1 MAPAV
6 GIDLGTTYSCVGV
19 FRDDRIEIIANDQGN
34 RTTPSFVAFTD
45 TERLIGDSA
54 KNQVAM
60 NPHNTV
66 FDAKRL
72 IGRKF
77 NDAEVQADMKH
88 FPFKIIEKAG
98 KPVIQVEFKGEE
110 KVFTPEEIS
119 SMVLT
124 KMRETAESYLGGT
137 VNNAVVTVPAY
148 FNDSQRQATKDA
160 GLIAG
165 LNVLRIINEP
175 TAAAIA
181 YGLDKKTT
189 GERNVLIFDLGGGT
203 FDVSLLTIEEGIFE
217 VKSTAGDTHLGGE
230 DFDNRLVN
238 HFVNE
243 FKRKHKKVNRLLIT
257 PCAHEQNANLNQ
269 DLTSN
274 SRALRRLR
282 TACERAKRTL
292 SSSAQTSI
300 EIDSLFEG
308 IDFYTSI
315 TRARFEELCQDLF
328 RSTMEPVERVLR
340 DAKIDKSSVHEI
352 VLVGGSTRIPKI
364 QKLVSDFFNGKE
376 PNKSINPDE
385 AVAYGAAVQAAILSG
400 DTSSKSTNEIL
411 LLDVAPLSLGIETAG
426 GVMTPLIKRNTTIPT
441 KKSEVFSTFSD
452 NQPGVLIQVYE
463 GERARTKD
471 NNLLGKFELTGIP
484 PAPRGVPQIE
494 VTFDVDANGIMNVS
508 ALEKGTGKTNKI
520 VITNDKGRLS
530 KEEIERMVSEAEKY
544 KEEDEAE
551 AARIGA
557 KNALESYAYSL
568 RNTLSDPKV
577 DEKLDASDKEKLN
590 AEISKVVTWLDD
602 SQQATKDEYE
612 SQQKELE
619 AIANPIMMKF
629 YGAGGEGAPGGM
641 PGGPGGFPGAG
652 AAPGGAGGD
661 DGPTVEEV
669 D

>member
-1 MAPAV
+1 LN
-6 GIDLGTTYSCVGV
+6 IDANFYPRC
-19 FRDDRIEIIANDQGN
+19 DIIANDQGN
-34 RTTPSFVAFTD
+34 RTTPSFVGFTD
-45 TERLIGDSA
+45 TERLIGDAA

-60 NPHNTV
+60 NPQNTV

-77 NDAEVQADMKH
+77 ADAEVQADMKH
-88 FPFKIIEKAG
+88 FPFTIVDKGG
-98 KPVIQVEFKGEE
+98 KPNIEVEFKGE
-110 KVFTPEEIS
+110 KKTFTPEEIS
-119 SMVLT
+119 AMILT
-124 KMRETAESYLGGT
+124 KMRETAESYLGET

-181 YGLDKKTT
+181 YGLDKKVE

-243 FKRKHKKVNRLLIT
+243 FKRKHKK
-257 PCAHEQNANLNQ
+257 
-269 DLTSN
+269 DLSTN
-274 SRALRRLR
+274 VRALRRLR

-328 RSTMEPVERVLR
+328 RSTIQPVDRVLT
-340 DAKIDKSSVHEI
+340 DAKIDKSLVHEI
-352 VLVGGSTRIPKI
+352 VLVGGSTRIPRV
-364 QKLVSDFFNGKE
+364 QKLITDYFNGKE

-400 DTSSKSTNEIL
+400 DTSSKATNEIL

-426 GVMTPLIKRNTTIPT
+426 GMMTKLIPRNTTIPT

-463 GERARTKD
+463 GERQRTKD
-471 NNLLGKFELTGIP
+471 NNLMGKFELTGIP

-494 VTFDVDANGIMNVS
+494 VTFDLDANGIMNVS
-508 ALEKGTGKTNKI
+508 AVEKGTGKSNKI

-530 KEEIERMVSEAEKY
+530 KEEIERMLNDAEKY

-551 AARIGA
+551 GKRVAA
-557 KNALESYAYSL
+557 KNGLESYAYSL

-577 DEKLDASDKEKLN
+577 EEKIEASDKETLT
-590 AEISKVVTWLDD
+590 AEIDKVVQWLDD
-602 SQQATKDEYE
+602 NQQATREEYE
-612 SQQKELE
+612 EHQKELE
-619 AIANPIMMKF
+619 GVANPIMMKF
-629 YGAGGEGAPGGM
+629 YGAGGAGGMPGGM
-641 PGGPGGFPGAG
+641 PGGAPGGFPGA
-652 AAPGGAGGD
+652 AGGSHD
-661 DGPTVEEV
+661 NDGPTVEEV